1 MSKKKGIDKNKGLV
15 FFIEGFAGSGKSS
28 IGIKS
33 HKRIIKM
40 FGSTIL
46 VHGNE
51 MRDIFNLYGYS
62 RRDRIKSTYK
72 TRKFIKFITE
82 QKINVIYPA
91 LCLNYK
97 AKSLYKQKL
106 KNLVEIFIKTD
117 IKKIIENKTKKR
129 IYKLKKNI
137 VGINIAPQFPK
148 NPNIVIENNFKRS
161 IKSLSDELIFKLKK
175 FKSKNQIKNF

>member
-97 AKSLYKQKL
+97 AKSPYKQKL

-129 IYKLKKNI
+129 IYKLKKKTLLDGQN
-137 VGINIAPQFPK
+137 G
-148 NPNIVIENNFKRS
+148 IVIS
-161 IKSLSDELIFKLKK
+161 IMEDVPQMMKDKLVDGWVLLVKEDG
-175 FKSKNQIKNF
+175 FVNG